1 MNDFSDLIFLTGA
14 IVLFSILSLTVNK
27 TMLMNDKLRTGTEVE
42 YYGLTV
48 AQEIVGEIRMA
59 GSLEELEDYV
69 DNHSGVADYYPD
81 ASGENPLSFDID
93 IEMEQNNLPSDD
105 IDTYEITVEVSSEYF
120 TTSGANN
127 SIALSLSRSFR

>member
-69 DNHSGVADYYPD
+69 DSHSGVADYYPD

-93 IEMEQNNLPSDD
+93 IEMEQNNLASDD

-120 TTSGANN
+120 TSSGANN